1 MERFIKGEIY
11 IHVEP
16 KDWPHVVRIAH
27 IIGAKLGDDVRP
39 RCAGYLLYITR
50 NNLIHLYDWLSD
62 ADKAKYA
69 IELRDLQPR
78 NLSTMLGRFGVID
91 AYKRGSAAISV
102 PRNYNLLLTALV
114 DMGFAL
120 PEDGNR
126 WLKYNAHRGG
136 YMWYDT
142 YKGAYRYTKSV
153 APYMRI
159 LVADTL
165 VEAENSNSTIN
176 IPADKPGIEIKTDAS
191 KQPSRDLLVIA
202 NQGKTVNANYSFGN
216 GFGFE
221 ATARCSPDDQYNFLT
236 GAMLTLIRLSSPA
249 TAVRALDLY
258 YHSKPENNKIK
269 PFGGEA

>member
-27 IIGAKLGDDVRP
+27 IVGAKLGDDVRP
-39 RCAGYLLYITR
+39 RQAGYLLYIPQS
-50 NNLIHLYDWLSD
+50 NVVHIFNWLSD
-62 ADKAKYA
+62 AEKAKA
-69 IELRDLQPR
+69 VNVCDLKPLLPQT
-78 NLSTMLGRFGVID
+78 LL
-91 AYKRGSAAISV
+91 YKFVTSSAAYHQGAVALAI
-102 PRNYNLLLTALV
+102 PRDHNFLMSELLLSDHILTP
-114 DMGFAL
+114 FK
-120 PEDGNR
+120 
-126 WLKYNAHRGG
+126 WLEYNVHRGG
-136 YMWYDT
+136 YIWYDT
-142 YKGAYRYTKSV
+142 HKNAYRYTKS
-153 APYMRI
+153 APPYMHI
-159 LVADTL
+159 IDANTFVKTKVGDSAAS
-165 VEAENSNSTIN
+165 VPS
-176 IPADKPGIEIKTDAS
+176 DKPGIEIKTDAS

>member
-27 IIGAKLGDDVRP
+27 IISAKLGDDVCP
-39 RCAGYLLYITR
+39 REAGYLLYVPR
-50 NNLIHLYDWLSD
+50 SKMVHMYDWLSD
-62 ADKAKYA
+62 ADRAKAVNVCDLNPLPAWPYSVYYLRGDVA
-69 IELRDLQPR
+69 IAIPR
-78 NLSTMLGRFGVID
+78 NH
-91 AYKRGSAAISV
+91 
-102 PRNYNLLLTALV
+102 NLLLSKLFDA
-114 DMGFAL
+114 GFATRRT
-120 PEDGNR
+120 ETRSR
-126 WLKYNAHRGG
+126 WLEYNAHRGG
-136 YMWYDT
+136 YIWFDA
-142 YKGAYRYTKSV
+142 YKCSYRYTKNI
-153 APYMRI
+153 APYMRVI
-159 LVADTL
+159 DA
-165 VEAENSNSTIN
+165 STFVKTKVGDSVVSV
-176 IPADKPGIEIKTDAS
+176 PSDKPGIEIKTDAS

-221 ATARCSPDDQYNFLT
+221 ATARCSPNDDFNFLT

>member
-27 IIGAKLGDDVRP
+27 IIGAKLGNDVHP
-39 RCAGYLLYITR
+39 RQAGYLLYIPQSNTV
-50 NNLIHLYDWLSD
+50 HVFDWLSN
-62 ADKAKYA
+62 ADKAKAVNVCDLDPLPAWPYGVHYLNGGLA
-69 IELRDLQPR
+69 IAILR
-78 NLSTMLGRFGVID
+78 NH
-91 AYKRGSAAISV
+91 
-102 PRNYNLLLTALV
+102 NLLLSKLFDA
-114 DMGFAL
+114 GFAARRTE
-120 PEDGNR
+120 PR
-126 WLKYNAHRGG
+126 SMWLEYNAHRGG
-136 YMWYDT
+136 YIWFDA
-142 YKGAYRYTKSV
+142 YKRVDRYTKSV
-153 APYMRI
+153 PQYMR
-159 LVADTL
+159 VVEASAL
-165 VEAENSNSTIN
+165 VETKAGDSVVSV
-176 IPADKPGIEIKTDAS
+176 PSDKPGIEIKTDAS

-236 GAMLTLIRLSSPA
+236 GAMLALIHLSSPA